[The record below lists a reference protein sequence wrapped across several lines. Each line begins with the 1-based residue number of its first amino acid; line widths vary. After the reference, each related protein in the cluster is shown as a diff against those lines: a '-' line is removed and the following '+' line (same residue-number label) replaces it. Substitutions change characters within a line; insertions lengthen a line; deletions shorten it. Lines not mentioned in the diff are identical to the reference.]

1 MKQDPFDR
9 RLEAAHDRLEALAQ
23 QGRQLLP
30 EYREVIDETVRKASA
45 ALEELQVTGKELQRQ
60 NEELLD
66 LQNRLEREQR
76 RYQAL
81 FEFAPEGYL
90 VTDPK
95 GVILEANQAAA
106 RLLNQRPENLTE
118 KPLLSYIAPWDR
130 DTFYTHLERMV
141 QDEGRGYSA
150 SEGGRGCSARST
162 EWELHLL
169 PRHDEPFPVAITLAP
184 EVGGDGQVIG
194 LRWLLRE
201 VRASKRAEE
210 RERLLAEVALERA
223 RFEAV
228 IENAPEGI
236 VVADREGRIL
246 LTNPSADAIYSRPV
260 PYGQEYTSHADLR
273 LCRPDGT
280 PYDPRDLPLTRS
292 ALDGETLVEQEL
304 SIVWPDGQHRDLL
317 ANSAPIRDAL
327 GEVVGAVAVFQDIT
341 ERKQVRQE
349 LHRYAERLRILHRID
364 AAILAAGSV
373 EEIAS
378 AALPGVCELLP
389 CAWAGLIIL
398 DAGPQV
404 GEGEALLLAAGAG
417 AEIVPLESCGPLEAL
432 RQGQVSIVDDLQ
444 DSLGLLAGDLR
455 NRGVRSLIRLPL
467 AIGSEFIGTLNMGL
481 AGAASPAGRL
491 DGEQLEIAREVADQL
506 AIGLRQALLRDEVE
520 RYTRGLEKSVAR
532 RTAALQASE
541 ARFRTIFEE
550 AALGIALVDREE
562 RILASNPALQEMLGY
577 SAEELQGRTFLD
589 LTHPD
594 DVSDSRELYRE
605 LFGGKLREYQ
615 LEKRYLH
622 KDGRTVWVRPSVSLV
637 RAPDSNGK
645 RHAVKMVENIT
656 EQKRAQE
663 ALIQAEKLTI
673 AGQLGASL
681 AHEINNPLQ
690 SVIGCLG
697 LAEESLAEARE
708 YSGEGDVLLT
718 VDRYLSVA
726 REELQRAARI
736 VARLRDL
743 HRHSD
748 PEEREPT
755 DLVALLDEVLLLLGK
770 QLESHGVEVIW
781 KRPDWL
787 PPLSLVA
794 DRIRQV
800 FLNLALN
807 AIDALPDGG
816 QLRVEATG
824 TEEAEGTPSGVRVS
838 FTDNGLGI
846 GAEGRERLFDPF
858 YTTKPEGLGLGLY
871 ISQRIVREH
880 GGKIQA
886 DSQPDEGTRVSVWLP
901 LSA

>member
-1 MKQDPFDR
+1 MKRDPFVL
-9 RLEAAHDRLEALAQ
+9 RLEAARDRLDALSQ
-23 QGRQLLP
+23 QGREFLP
-30 EYREVIDETVRKASA
+30 EYREVIAEILRKANA
-45 ALEELQVTGKELQRQ
+45 ALEELQVTSKELQRQ

-66 LQNRLEREQR
+66 LQNRLERERR
-76 RYQAL
+76 RYQDL
-81 FEFAPEGYL
+81 FEFAPDGYL
-90 VTDPK
+90 VTDPE

-106 RLLNQRPENLTE
+106 RLLNRRPEYLTE
-118 KPLLSYIAPWDR
+118 KPLINYVAPWDR
-130 DTFYTHLERMV
+130 ETFYTHLERAV
-141 QDEGRGYSA
+141 QGEGRGYSA
-150 SEGGRGCSARST
+150 QANGRGYSARST

-169 PRHDEPFPVAITLAP
+169 PRHHEPFPVALTLAP
-184 EVGGDGQVIG
+184 DVGGDGQVIG
-194 LRWLLRE
+194 LRWLLRD
-201 VRASKRAEE
+201 VRASKRADE

-246 LTNPSADAIYSRPV
+246 LTNPSADAICSRPV
-260 PYGQEYTSHADLR
+260 SYGRECAGHADLR

-304 SIVWPDGQHRDLL
+304 SIVWPDGQRRDLL

-349 LHRYAERLRILHRID
+349 VHRYAERLRILHRID

-373 EEIAS
+373 QEVAS

-389 CAWAGLIIL
+389 CAWAGIMLL
-398 DAGPQV
+398 GAGPQV
-404 GEGEALLLAAGAG
+404 GEGQALLLGTEAG

-444 DSLGLLAGDLR
+444 GTLGPLAEDLR

-481 AGAASPAGRL
+481 ARAASPAGRL
-491 DGEQLEIAREVADQL
+491 GGEQLEIAREVADQL

-562 RILASNPALQEMLGY
+562 QILASNPALQEMLGY

-589 LTHPD
+589 FTHPD

-637 RAPDSNGK
+637 RALDSNGK
-645 RHAVKMVENIT
+645 QYAVKMVENIT

-673 AGQLGASL
+673 AGRLGASL

-697 LAEESLAEARE
+697 LAEESLA
-708 YSGEGDVLLT
+708 EGDVLLT

-743 HRHSD
+743 HRRSD

-781 KRPDWL
+781 QRPDWL
-787 PPLSLVA
+787 PQLSLVA

-807 AIDALPDGG
+807 AIDALPNGG
-816 QLRVEATG
+816 QLHIETTMTEAS
-824 TEEAEGTPSGVRVS
+824 ESTPSGVCVS

-846 GAEGRERLFDPF
+846 EADGRERLFDPF

-886 DSQPDEGTRVSVWLP
+886 ESQPGEGTQVSVWLP